1 MPHWFIDRLADLKVG
16 HKLAL
21 GFALVLSLAL
31 LIALAGVLSLDS
43 LTRRG
48 DRLILGSELN
58 SRFLQADLA
67 RQDFSASGEPR
78 HRQRVE
84 QLIASILQDGERLHA
99 QLERQDDRQRLEQIG
114 QATLA
119 YGEAFAAQAEA
130 FAEQHAAGR
139 AGVAAAEQGMQVF
152 ARLERQFFEDL
163 EQLFDTHAMLD
174 QIRAVGGLSQQ
185 FLRLRL
191 LTLAYLRQPH
201 PDSEQAAFSAID
213 KLSKDTRGLQG
224 QLPSSSAAIL
234 GETLQ
239 AIEQFQ
245 VSLQRFR
252 DSIAGMHQATEAMAE
267 RATAVLELSRQL
279 QDSQLEE
286 RNSETL
292 AIRWQ
297 LLLTALATLLLAG
310 WTAWLIAR
318 QILLPLR
325 VTLAL
330 AQRIATGDLS
340 GAAQVGRGDELG
352 QLQTAMH
359 AMREN
364 LRELIGRIASG
375 VVQIATAA
383 EELSAVSEQ
392 TRSGVE
398 EQKSETIQV
407 AAAMQQMACT
417 VQAVAGNAEQ
427 AARAAQFAGE
437 EANKG
442 NRIVRDTI
450 AQIERLAEEVETST
464 RAMDLLHADTEQIGC
479 VLDVIQSVAEQTNL
493 LALNAAIEAARAGD
507 AGRGFAVVADE
518 VRGLAQRTQNS
529 TTEIQS
535 LIGKLQ
541 QGAQQTAA
549 VMTNSQGMSRLS
561 VGLARQAGSALEGID
576 SAIDSIRAMTQQI
589 AAAAEEQSAVS
600 EEINRSVLNVQK
612 VAEQT
617 ATASHETAAAS
628 LQLAHL
634 GSVLHVQVG
643 CFKV

>member
-1 MPHWFIDRLADLKVG
+1 
-16 HKLAL
+16 
-21 GFALVLSLAL
+21 
-31 LIALAGVLSLDS
+31 
-43 LTRRG
+43 
-48 DRLILGSELN
+48 
-58 SRFLQADLA
+58 
-67 RQDFSASGEPR
+67 
-78 HRQRVE
+78 
-84 QLIASILQDGERLHA
+84 
-99 QLERQDDRQRLEQIG
+99 
-114 QATLA
+114 
-119 YGEAFAAQAEA
+119 
-130 FAEQHAAGR
+130 
-139 AGVAAAEQGMQVF
+139 
-152 ARLERQFFEDL
+152 
-163 EQLFDTHAMLD
+163 
-174 QIRAVGGLSQQ
+174 
-185 FLRLRL
+185 
-191 LTLAYLRQPH
+191 
-201 PDSEQAAFSAID
+201 
-213 KLSKDTRGLQG
+213 
-224 QLPSSSAAIL
+224 
-234 GETLQ
+234 
-239 AIEQFQ
+239 
-245 VSLQRFR
+245 
-252 DSIAGMHQATEAMAE
+252 
-267 RATAVLELSRQL
+267 
-279 QDSQLEE
+279 
-286 RNSETL
+286 
-292 AIRWQ
+292 
-297 LLLTALATLLLAG
+297 
-310 WTAWLIAR
+310 
-318 QILLPLR
+318 
-325 VTLAL
+325 
-330 AQRIATGDLS
+330 
-340 GAAQVGRGDELG
+340 
-352 QLQTAMH
+352 
-359 AMREN
+359 MREN